1 MRLLSV
7 IAKRFSRNRL
17 SVIGAATVLCLITI
31 SLLAPFI
38 APYDPT
44 TIDVH
49 NVLSPPDKSHP
60 LGTDELGRD
69 VLSRMIW
76 GSRVSL
82 KVGFVAVGIAILI
95 GIIIGAIA
103 GFYGGEGEGGVL
115 RVVVIII

>member
-7 IAKRFSRNRL
+7 IAKRFSRKQIICHR
-17 SVIGAATVLCLITI
+17 AATVLCLITI

-49 NVLSPPDKSHP
+49 NVLSPPDKAHL

-95 GIIIGAIA
+95 GIIIGALSGLLWRKGRCSA
-103 GFYGGEGEGGVL
+103 HEVC
-115 RVVVIII
+115 